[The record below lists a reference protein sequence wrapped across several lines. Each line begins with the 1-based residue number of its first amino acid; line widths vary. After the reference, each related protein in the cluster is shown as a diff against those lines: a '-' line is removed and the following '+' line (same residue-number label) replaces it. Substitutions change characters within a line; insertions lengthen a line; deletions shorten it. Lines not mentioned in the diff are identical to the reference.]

1 MFLLGGLCFIGGM
14 LFANHII
21 PGSNKTKKSN
31 EEEYDETHEDNGK
44 IVRIPYSA
52 EEITFEML
60 NNPKHPKYIGHLLIS
75 AETGAQYNL

>member
-21 PGSNKTKKSN
+21 PGSNKPRKSN

-44 IVRIPYSA
+44 IVRILDHCFTVRIHYFQKRIDTTDFSYPV
-52 EEITFEML
+52 
-60 NNPKHPKYIGHLLIS
+60 P
-75 AETGAQYNL
+75 